1 MQGVERRAAH
11 AAHTSCVPAV
21 GFPGFRCPL
30 TPLCVWIPTAT
41 QHPRVHVARAWSL
54 DHALRPRTAQ
64 RTVSSAEEAA
74 GVVDCA
80 VQYRAVGS
88 LGGGAS
94 RRSRD
99 CASGPSTNMKTLQYA
114 NVEVRSPP
122 PASTHVFAL
131 PGLGANTTGHGQ
143 VKSTASTQRS
153 DQGWSRP
160 LTPSHHIDFRQKR
173 PCLQTAHHDPYD
185 IESGAGGL
193 TREVETPLPSNSPP
207 DPMLTHPLRR
217 SSCSGRPHRW

>member
-1 MQGVERRAAH
+1 
-11 AAHTSCVPAV
+11 
-21 GFPGFRCPL
+21 
-30 TPLCVWIPTAT
+30 
-41 QHPRVHVARAWSL
+41 VARAWSL

-99 CASGPSTNMKTLQYA
+99 CASGPSRQGKGCGPSTQALSGEREGGVQIKPFIVVAIAFLGAIFTNMKTLQYA